1 MDEGNSSAP
10 GPWHTV
16 PIEEYTLPPDGR
28 TNLVKKRWKAL
39 RQRFS
44 GEDGEAEVFR
54 AEADLRELPNVR
66 LAHIVPPIDWSSAAR
81 SLAQAFSEVTQG
93 GILKPGARSSKSE
106 DTSPWFFVCP
116 PYCDHSLIL
125 ENWAAEHQ
133 ARVWQPPG
141 TKQILNGDSA
151 WLETLPKG
159 NGQPWVLPALER
171 CFFRHANGL
180 DLLRGFMERALS
192 GEWGP
197 GIIGCDSWAFAFVQ
211 RIFPLTGAPAMT
223 LQAFDGPMLADYFVR
238 GRTTPGSRNQIRF
251 FSARSGEPLVPDE
264 TQDAYASTGAP
275 SGDEQDLPE
284 FRQLAAHCQ
293 GNPGLAWHYWRKQ
306 LRSEPETEQQDRAE
320 VRETG
325 GTTQNTD
332 GPGSSDNVWVAQ
344 DVETPPMPAEADEDV
359 AFVLHAILLHRGL
372 TTNLLT
378 LLLPS
383 PRARIASQLLRLQAL
398 GLLTRDG
405 ERWQVAPL
413 AYSTVREFLRVRR
426 YLTDAF

>member
-10 GPWHTV
+10 GPWCIV
-16 PIEEYTLPPDGR
+16 PIEDYTLPPDGR
-28 TNLVKKRWKAL
+28 TNLIKKRWKVL

-44 GEDGEAEVFR
+44 GAVGEAEVFR

-81 SLAQAFSEVTQG
+81 SLGHACNAGTQG
-93 GILKPGARSSKSE
+93 GVLKPGASSSNNE
-106 DTSPWFFVCP
+106 DTTPWFFVCQ
-116 PYCDHSLIL
+116 PYCDHGSIL
-125 ENWAAEHQ
+125 ENWAAEHE
-133 ARVWQPPG
+133 ARVLHPPD
-141 TKQILNGDSA
+141 TEQILSGDSA
-151 WLETLPKG
+151 WLEMLPEG
-159 NGQPWVLPALER
+159 NAQPWVLPALEQ
-171 CFFRHANGL
+171 CFLRHANGL

-211 RIFPLTGAPAMT
+211 RIFPLTGVPAMT

-238 GRTTPGSRNQIRF
+238 DRTTPGSRNQIRF
-251 FSARSGEPLVPDE
+251 LSARSGESLVPDE
-264 TQDAYASTGAP
+264 AQGSSTSSGRP
-275 SGDEQDLPE
+275 SEDEQDLPE

-306 LRSEPETEQQDRAE
+306 LRSEPEPDQQDRAE
-320 VRETG
+320 GRES
-325 GTTQNTD
+325 GTSPHETD
-332 GPGSSDNVWVAQ
+332 GLGSSDNVWVSQ

-372 TTNLLT
+372 TTDLLT
-378 LLLPS
+378 LLLPA